1 MVSKKDYDCCGWAT
15 KANVKCSDGRTIM
28 PDAFKDNDGQI
39 VPLRKAAVGNKGDRK
54 NMTVKEKLKQEEEKL
69 LESVN
74 DSYRDMMRAQFNCI
88 FEELEE
94 RSEKSP
100 EYAARVLLPHK
111 SFARCMKYAMKK
123 IMEIRTP
130 TEKEKELA
138 RKQEAPIVT
147 PVSADV
153 LFEWIDEYY
162 ELDDKE
168 AYEKEMQ
175 KQEAAQ
181 TSKKKKR
188 TVKKPA
194 KPLLDGLLGKEGGD
208 APDLKPSKVKKSRR
222 KELDGQLSLFQI

>member
-1 MVSKKDYDCCGWAT
+1 
-15 KANVKCSDGRTIM
+15 
-28 PDAFKDNDGQI
+28 
-39 VPLRKAAVGNKGDRK
+39 
-54 NMTVKEKLKQEEEKL
+54 MTVKEKLKQEEEKL

-74 DSYRDMMRAQFNCI
+74 DSYRDMMRAQFDCI

-94 RSEKSP
+94 RCEKSP

-138 RKQEAPIVT
+138 RKQEAQIVT

-162 ELDDKE
+162 ELD
-168 AYEKEMQ
+168 
-175 KQEAAQ
+175 
-181 TSKKKKR
+181 
-188 TVKKPA
+188 
-194 KPLLDGLLGKEGGD
+194 
-208 APDLKPSKVKKSRR
+208 
-222 KELDGQLSLFQI
+222 GQLSLFQI

>member
-1 MVSKKDYDCCGWAT
+1 
-15 KANVKCSDGRTIM
+15 
-28 PDAFKDNDGQI
+28 
-39 VPLRKAAVGNKGDRK
+39 
-54 NMTVKEKLKQEEEKL
+54 
-69 LESVN
+69 
-74 DSYRDMMRAQFNCI
+74 
-88 FEELEE
+88 
-94 RSEKSP
+94 
-100 EYAARVLLPHK
+100 
-111 SFARCMKYAMKK
+111 MKK

-147 PVSADV
+147 PVSSDV

-181 TSKKKKR
+181 TSKKKKQ

-194 KPLLDGLLGKEGGD
+194 KPLLDNLLGKEGGD
-208 APDLKPSKVKKSRR
+208 TPDLKPSKAKKSRR

>member
-1 MVSKKDYDCCGWAT
+1 
-15 KANVKCSDGRTIM
+15 M
-28 PDAFKDNDGQI
+28 PGHDEARFD
-39 VPLRKAAVGNKGDRK
+39 
-54 NMTVKEKLKQEEEKL
+54 
-69 LESVN
+69 
-74 DSYRDMMRAQFNCI
+74 CI

-94 RSEKSP
+94 RCEKSNMQRGCYFP
-100 EYAARVLLPHK
+100 IRLCALHE
-111 SFARCMKYAMKK
+111 YAMKK

-147 PVSADV
+147 PVSSDV

-181 TSKKKKR
+181 TSKKKKQ

-194 KPLLDGLLGKEGGD
+194 KPLLDNLLGKEGGD
-208 APDLKPSKVKKSRR
+208 TPDLKPSKAKKSRR

>member
-1 MVSKKDYDCCGWAT
+1 
-15 KANVKCSDGRTIM
+15 
-28 PDAFKDNDGQI
+28 
-39 VPLRKAAVGNKGDRK
+39 
-54 NMTVKEKLKQEEEKL
+54 
-69 LESVN
+69 
-74 DSYRDMMRAQFNCI
+74 
-88 FEELEE
+88 
-94 RSEKSP
+94 
-100 EYAARVLLPHK
+100 
-111 SFARCMKYAMKK
+111 MKK

-147 PVSADV
+147 PVSSDV

-162 ELDDKE
+162 KLDDKE
-168 AYEKEMQ
+168 AYEKERQ
-175 KQEAAQ
+175 KQESAQ
-181 TSKKKKR
+181 PSKKKKQ

>member
-1 MVSKKDYDCCGWAT
+1 
-15 KANVKCSDGRTIM
+15 
-28 PDAFKDNDGQI
+28 
-39 VPLRKAAVGNKGDRK
+39 
-54 NMTVKEKLKQEEEKL
+54 MTVKEKLKQEEEKL

-74 DSYRDMMRAQFNCI
+74 NSYRDMMRAQFDCI

-94 RSEKSP
+94 RCEKSP

-147 PVSADV
+147 PVSSDV

-188 TVKKPA
+188 TLKKPA

>member
-1 MVSKKDYDCCGWAT
+1 
-15 KANVKCSDGRTIM
+15 
-28 PDAFKDNDGQI
+28 
-39 VPLRKAAVGNKGDRK
+39 
-54 NMTVKEKLKQEEEKL
+54 MTVKEKLKQEEEKL

-74 DSYRDMMRAQFNCI
+74 NSYRDMMRAHFDCI

-94 RSEKSP
+94 RCEKSP
-100 EYAARVLLPHK
+100 EYAARVLLSHK

-147 PVSADV
+147 PVSSDV

>member
-1 MVSKKDYDCCGWAT
+1 
-15 KANVKCSDGRTIM
+15 
-28 PDAFKDNDGQI
+28 
-39 VPLRKAAVGNKGDRK
+39 
-54 NMTVKEKLKQEEEKL
+54 MTVKEKLKQEEEKL

-74 DSYRDMMRAQFNCI
+74 NSYRDMMRAQFDCI

-94 RSEKSP
+94 RCEKSP

-111 SFARCMKYAMKK
+111 SFTRCMKYAMKK

-147 PVSADV
+147 PVSSDV

-181 TSKKKKR
+181 TSKKKKQ

-194 KPLLDGLLGKEGGD
+194 KPLLDNLLGKEGGD
-208 APDLKPSKVKKSRR
+208 TPDLKPSKAKKSRR
-222 KELDGQLSLFQI
+222 KELDGQLSLFQIEEKMKNVAAPSLCGRAGMPWTGILSLSAVTKRKCRQAARGLSGKGDI

>member
-1 MVSKKDYDCCGWAT
+1 
-15 KANVKCSDGRTIM
+15 
-28 PDAFKDNDGQI
+28 
-39 VPLRKAAVGNKGDRK
+39 
-54 NMTVKEKLKQEEEKL
+54 MTVKEKLKQEEEKL

-138 RKQEAPIVT
+138 RKQEA
-147 PVSADV
+147 
-153 LFEWIDEYY
+153 
-162 ELDDKE
+162 
-168 AYEKEMQ
+168 
-175 KQEAAQ
+175 AQ

>member
-1 MVSKKDYDCCGWAT
+1 M
-15 KANVKCSDGRTIM
+15 
-28 PDAFKDNDGQI
+28 
-39 VPLRKAAVGNKGDRK
+39 
-54 NMTVKEKLKQEEEKL
+54 

-74 DSYRDMMRAQFNCI
+74 DSYRDMMRAQFDCI

-94 RSEKSP
+94 RCEKSS

-147 PVSADV
+147 PVSSDV

-175 KQEAAQ
+175 KQHRLP
-181 TSKKKKR
+181 KR
-188 TVKKPA
+188 RRNRR
-194 KPLLDGLLGKEGGD
+194 
-208 APDLKPSKVKKSRR
+208 SKSRQNHCWMVCLEKKAAMR
-222 KELDGQLSLFQI
+222 QT

>member
-1 MVSKKDYDCCGWAT
+1 
-15 KANVKCSDGRTIM
+15 
-28 PDAFKDNDGQI
+28 
-39 VPLRKAAVGNKGDRK
+39 
-54 NMTVKEKLKQEEEKL
+54 MTVKEKLKQEEEKL

-74 DSYRDMMRAQFNCI
+74 DSYRDMMKAQFACI

-94 RSEKSP
+94 RCEKSP

-111 SFARCMKYAMKK
+111 SFTRCMKYAMKK

>member
-1 MVSKKDYDCCGWAT
+1 
-15 KANVKCSDGRTIM
+15 
-28 PDAFKDNDGQI
+28 
-39 VPLRKAAVGNKGDRK
+39 
-54 NMTVKEKLKQEEEKL
+54 MTVKEKLKQEEEKL

-74 DSYRDMMRAQFNCI
+74 NSYRDMMRAQFDCI

-94 RSEKSP
+94 RCEKSP
-100 EYAARVLLPHK
+100 EYAARVLLSHK

-147 PVSADV
+147 PVSSDV

-181 TSKKKKR
+181 TSKR
-188 TVKKPA
+188 RN
-194 KPLLDGLLGKEGGD
+194 GR
-208 APDLKPSKVKKSRR
+208 SKSRQNHCWMVCLEKKAAMR
-222 KELDGQLSLFQI
+222 QT